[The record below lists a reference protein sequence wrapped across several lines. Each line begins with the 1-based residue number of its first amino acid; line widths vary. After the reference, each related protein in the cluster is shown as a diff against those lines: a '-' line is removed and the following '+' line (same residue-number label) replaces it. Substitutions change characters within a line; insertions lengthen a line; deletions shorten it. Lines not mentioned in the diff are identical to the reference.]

1 MLIWI
6 NGAFGAGKTSVATE
20 LKSRLPESI
29 IYDPE
34 IIGTALGYMVPKSE
48 TGDYQ
53 DLPIWRDLVAT
64 TAIAL
69 RRHYDK
75 TLIVPMA
82 VVNAEY
88 LREIVSPLEADAD
101 SGAGELQVLSL
112 IVSAAELRRRI
123 TEQTI
128 SDDPDVDAQ
137 ARQWRL
143 DQVERCVGALADED
157 LGRHVS
163 NEGRPVAA
171 TVDEILSLL
180 QL

>member
-1 MLIWI
+1 M
-6 NGAFGAGKTSVATE
+6 T
-20 LKSRLPESI
+20 
-29 IYDPE
+29 
-34 IIGTALGYMVPKSE
+34 
-48 TGDYQ
+48 
-53 DLPIWRDLVAT
+53 
-64 TAIAL
+64 
-69 RRHYDK
+69 
-75 TLIVPMA
+75 

-88 LREIVSPLEADAD
+88 LREIVAPLEADTD
-101 SGAGELQVLSL
+101 SGTSELRVLSL
-112 IVSAAELRRRI
+112 IVSAEELRRRI

-143 DQVERCVGALADED
+143 DQVERCVGALADKD

-163 NEGRPVAA
+163 NEGRPVSE

>member
-6 NGAFGAGKTSVATE
+6 NGAFGAGKTSVADE
-20 LKSRLPESI
+20 LNHRLPNSM

-53 DLPIWRDLVAT
+53 DLPIWRDLVVKAAT
-64 TAIAL
+64 AL

-75 TLIVPMA
+75 TLIVPMT

-88 LREIVSPLEADAD
+88 LREIIAPLEADAG
-101 SGAGELQVLSL
+101 SGTSELRVLSL
-112 IVSAAELRRRI
+112 VVSAEELRRRI

-128 SDDPDVDAQ
+128 SDDLDVDAQ

-163 NEGRPVAA
+163 NEGRPVSE